1 MNYNSIMIAI
11 TNSRIFN
18 SINKSI
24 IENKVIIIKE
34 NLIEKIFPKKNL
46 N

>member
-1 MNYNSIMIAI
+1 MIAI
-11 TNSRIFN
+11 TNSRIFD

-34 NLIEKIFPKKNL
+34 NLIEKIIPKEEFELKNIKQ
-46 N
+46 

>member
-1 MNYNSIMIAI
+1 MIAI
-11 TNSRIFN
+11 TNSRIFD

-34 NLIEKIFPKKNL
+34 NLIEKIIPKEEFEFKRI
-46 N
+46 